1 MMKFLIRILAAFFPA
16 VVSAQAASL
25 ALSAEDIRGPR
36 FNINGIRITLTG
48 APPSLS
54 LGMKLT
60 EVAIQGKT
68 WHNLHFSCDRFHA
81 ARDAIR
87 CDKGAL
93 RLAES
98 TPLPVTFRLSAP
110 GRTSDVK
117 TLDVRIRNSAGKTG
131 EGWKLL
137 LRTGR
142 AGWEGTLT
150 AANGEVARI
159 VQLLPVSENAILP
172 SSTKGKI
179 SGAAKLRAD
188 LDGPADIDAHLA
200 VEGVAFSDASGL
212 HAGENISITVDAEAR
227 RTLRRI
233 PGQKAHGWEWQAD
246 AHWPQGEVFWQ
257 PLYFAARGDRFSA
270 RGELDDN
277 ILHLRTG
284 KLSLAEIGEID
295 LSGSMDWSARTLHDL
310 DLDAPDLQMAGLYS
324 QIVKPFLVNTS
335 FSALKTAGQAGVKWR
350 FRNGVS
356 EMLDVD
362 LRGISLED
370 EGGRF
375 ALHDINARIPL
386 RATALTHAAITIRG
400 GHISRLPVGPVH
412 IPLEITGLNE
422 PGFRIPRMEAP
433 LMDGRL
439 TLENFSAIR
448 QGQAQGSP
456 PGWRWQFSGDL
467 SPISM
472 EQLTRALG
480 IQPMNGTLSGKIPRV
495 TFDGSAIEVQ
505 GALLFNVFDGTV
517 LVWNLKALEPFG
529 SAPSLMADVDMR
541 NLDLDLLT
549 GAFSFGNMEGRMDVV
564 VRDLELFDWKPVKF
578 NARLMSSRGDYRRRI
593 SQRAVQSISSLGG
606 VGAAAA
612 IQRSF
617 LRVFD
622 EFGYSQIGWSC
633 RLRNG
638 VCDMGGI
645 ESEPLPH
652 GYLIVKGGGIPAIT
666 VIGYNRRVD
675 WQELISRLQR
685 ITDANARPVLQ
696 QDRQ

>member
-1 MMKFLIRILAAFFPA
+1 MTKFLIRILAAFFPA

-25 ALSAEDIRGPR
+25 TLSAEDIRGPL
-36 FNINGIRITLTG
+36 FNINGIQITLTG
-48 APPSLS
+48 APSSPS
-54 LGMKLT
+54 LGMKLS

-68 WHNLHFSCDRFHA
+68 WHNLHFSCDRFHT
-81 ARDAIR
+81 ARNAIS
-87 CDKGAL
+87 CDNGAL
-93 RLAES
+93 RLSES

-110 GRTSDVK
+110 DQTPDVK
-117 TLDVRIRNSAGKTG
+117 ILDVRIRNSAGKTG
-131 EGWKLL
+131 EGWKLS

-142 AGWEGTLT
+142 AGWEGTLA
-150 AANGEVARI
+150 AANGEVAQI
-159 VQLLPVSENAILP
+159 VQLLPVSEYAILP

-179 SGAAKLRAD
+179 NGAAKLRAD

-212 HAGENISITVDAEAR
+212 HAGENISVTVDARAR
-227 RTLRRI
+227 RAPRRI
-233 PGQKAHGWEWQAD
+233 PGQKTHSWEWQAD

-270 RGELDDN
+270 RGEVDDS
-277 ILHLRTG
+277 ILRLRTG
-284 KLSLAEIGEID
+284 KLALAEIGEIG
-295 LSGSMDWSARTLHDL
+295 LSGSMDWSASALHDF

-335 FSALKTAGQAGVKWR
+335 FSALKTGGEAGVKWR

-362 LRGISLED
+362 LHDVSLED

-375 ALHDINARIPL
+375 ALHDINTSIPL
-386 RATALTHAAITIRG
+386 RAAAPTHAALTIGG
-400 GHISRLPVGPVH
+400 GHVSRLPVGPVH

-433 LMDGRL
+433 LLDGKL
-439 TLENFSAIR
+439 TLENFSATR
-448 QGQAQGSP
+448 QAQESL

-480 IQPMNGTLSGKIPRV
+480 IQPMRGTLSGKIPRV

-505 GALLFNVFDGTV
+505 GALLLNVFDGTV

-549 GAFSFGNMEGRMDVV
+549 GAFSFGNMEGRVDVAV
-564 VRDLELFDWKPVKF
+564 HDLELFDWKPVKF
-578 NARLMSSRGDYRRRI
+578 DARLMSSPGDYSRRI

-617 LRVFD
+617 LRVFN

-645 ESEPLPH
+645 ESEPMPH

-675 WQELISRLQR
+675 WRELVSRLQR
-685 ITDANARPVLQ
+685 ITDNNARPVLQ

>member
-1 MMKFLIRILAAFFPA
+1 MKFLIRILAAFFPA

-25 ALSAEDIRGPR
+25 TLSAEDIRGPLS
-36 FNINGIRITLTG
+36 NVKGIQITLAGT
-48 APPSLS
+48 PPASS

-60 EVAIQGKT
+60 EVTIQGKT
-68 WHNLHFSCDRFHA
+68 WHTLHFSCDRFHT
-81 ARDAIR
+81 AREDIS
-87 CDKGAL
+87 CNDGTL
-93 RLAES
+93 RLSES
-98 TPLPVTFRLSAP
+98 APLPVSFRLSVP
-110 GRTSDVK
+110 GRTSNVK
-117 TLDVRIRNSAGKTG
+117 ILDVRIRNSGGKTG
-131 EGWKLL
+131 EGWKLS

-150 AANGEVARI
+150 AANGEVAQL
-159 VQLLPVSENAILP
+159 VQLLPASENAILP

-179 SGAAKLRAD
+179 NGVAKLRAD
-188 LDGPADIDAHLA
+188 LDGPADIDARLA

-212 HAGENISITVDAEAR
+212 HAGENISVTVSANATR
-227 RTLRRI
+227 RL
-233 PGQKAHGWEWQAD
+233 GWKGHFWEWHAD
-246 AHWPQGEVFWQ
+246 THWPQGEVFWQ
-257 PLYFAARGDRFSA
+257 PLYFAAQGHRFNA
-270 RGELDDN
+270 RGELDGG
-277 ILHLRTG
+277 ILRLRTG
-284 KLSLAEIGEID
+284 KLALAGIGEID
-295 LSGSMDWSARTLHDL
+295 LSGSMDWNANTLHDF
-310 DLDAPDLQMAGLYS
+310 DLAAPDLEMTGLYS

-335 FSALKTAGQAGVKWR
+335 FSTLKTNGQAGVKWR

-356 EMLDVD
+356 EILDID
-362 LRGISLED
+362 LRGVSLED

-375 ALHDINARIPL
+375 ALRDINTRIPL
-386 RATALTHAAITIRG
+386 RADALTHAAISIGG
-400 GHISRLPVGPVH
+400 GHVSQLPVGPFH

-422 PGFRIPRMEAP
+422 PGFRIPQMEVS
-433 LMDGRL
+433 LLDGKL
-439 TLENFSAIR
+439 TLENFSATR
-448 QGQAQGSP
+448 QAQGSL

-472 EQLTRALG
+472 EQLTRAVG
-480 IQPMNGTLSGKIPRV
+480 IQPMRGTLSGKIPRV
-495 TFDGSAIEVQ
+495 TFNGSAIEVQ

-549 GAFSFGNMEGRMDVV
+549 GAFSFGNMEGRVDVAV
-564 VRDLELFDWKPVKF
+564 HDLELFDWNPVKF
-578 NARLMSSRGDYRRRI
+578 DARLMSSPGDYSRRI

-606 VGAAAA
+606 LGAAAA

-633 RLRNG
+633 SLRNA

-675 WQELISRLQR
+675 WWELVARLQR
-685 ITDANARPVLQ
+685 ITDANAKPVLQ
-696 QDRQ
+696 QDKK

>member
-25 ALSAEDIRGPR
+25 ALSAEDIRDPR

-68 WHNLHFSCDRFHA
+68 WHNLHFSCDRFHT

-150 AANGEVARI
+150 AVNGEVAQI

-212 HAGENISITVDAEAR
+212 HAGENISITVDAKAR

-295 LSGSMDWSARTLHDL
+295 LSGSMDWSARALHDL

-386 RATALTHAAITIRG
+386 RAAALTHAAITMMG

-480 IQPMNGTLSGKIPRV
+480 IQPMSGTLSGKIPRV

-549 GAFSFGNMEGRMDVV
+549 GAFSFGNMEGRIDVV

>member
-1 MMKFLIRILAAFFPA
+1 
-16 VVSAQAASL
+16 
-25 ALSAEDIRGPR
+25 
-36 FNINGIRITLTG
+36 
-48 APPSLS
+48 
-54 LGMKLT
+54 
-60 EVAIQGKT
+60 
-68 WHNLHFSCDRFHA
+68 
-81 ARDAIR
+81 
-87 CDKGAL
+87 
-93 RLAES
+93 
-98 TPLPVTFRLSAP
+98 VTFRLSAP
-110 GRTSDVK
+110 DQTPDVK
-117 TLDVRIRNSAGKTG
+117 ILDVRIRNSAGKTG
-131 EGWKLL
+131 EGWKLS

-150 AANGEVARI
+150 AANGEVAQI

-179 SGAAKLRAD
+179 NGTAKLRAD
-188 LDGPADIDAHLA
+188 LDGPAAIDAHLT

-212 HAGENISITVDAEAR
+212 HAGENISVTVDARAR
-227 RTLRRI
+227 RTPRQI
-233 PGQKAHGWEWQAD
+233 PGQKTHLWEWEAD

-257 PLYFAARGDRFSA
+257 PLYFAARGDRFDS
-270 RGELDDN
+270 RGEVDGSTLR
-277 ILHLRTG
+277 LRTG
-284 KLSLAEIGEID
+284 KLSLVEIGEID
-295 LSGSMDWSARTLHDL
+295 LSGSMDWSASALHDF
-310 DLDAPDLQMAGLYS
+310 DLDAPDLKMAGLYS

-335 FSALKTAGQAGVKWR
+335 FSALKAAGQAGVKWR

-362 LRGISLED
+362 LRDVSLED

-375 ALHDINARIPL
+375 ALRDINTRIPL
-386 RATALTHAAITIRG
+386 RAAALTHAAITIG
-400 GHISRLPVGPVH
+400 SGHVSRLPVGPVH

-433 LMDGRL
+433 LLDGKL
-439 TLENFSAIR
+439 TLQNFSAIR
-448 QGQAQGSP
+448 QAQAQSSLP
-456 PGWRWQFSGDL
+456 AWRWQFSGDL
-467 SPISM
+467 SPLSM

-480 IQPMNGTLSGKIPRV
+480 IQPMRGTLSGKIPRV
-495 TFDGSAIEVQ
+495 TFDGSAVEVQ
-505 GALLFNVFDGTV
+505 GALLLNVFDGTV

-529 SAPSLMADVDMR
+529 SASSLMADVDMR

-549 GAFSFGNMEGRMDVV
+549 GAFSFGNMEGRIDVAV
-564 VRDLELFDWKPVKF
+564 HDLELFDWKPVKF
-578 NARLMSSRGDYRRRI
+578 DARLMSSLGDYSRRI

-645 ESEPLPH
+645 GSEPMPH

-675 WQELISRLQR
+675 WRELVSRLQR

-696 QDRQ
+696 QDK

>member
-1 MMKFLIRILAAFFPA
+1 MTKFLIRILTAFFPA

-25 ALSAEDIRGPR
+25 TFSAEDIRGS
-36 FNINGIRITLTG
+36 FSNIKGIQITLAG
-48 APPSLS
+48 APPASSLR
-54 LGMKLT
+54 MKLS

-68 WHNLHFSCDRFHA
+68 WHNLHFSCDRF
-81 ARDAIR
+81 RTSREEIN
-87 CDKGAL
+87 CDSGAL
-93 RLAES
+93 RLSES
-98 TPLPVTFRLSAP
+98 APLPVSFRLSVP
-110 GRTSDVK
+110 GRTPDVK
-117 TLDVRIRNSAGKTG
+117 ILDVRIRNSAGKMG
-131 EGWKLL
+131 DGWKLS

-142 AGWEGTLT
+142 AGWEGTLG
-150 AANGEVARI
+150 AANGEVAQI
-159 VQLLPVSENAILP
+159 VQLLPVSENAILH

-179 SGAAKLRAD
+179 NGAAKLRAD

-200 VEGVAFSDASGL
+200 VEGVAFSDVSGL
-212 HAGENISITVDAEAR
+212 HAGENISVTVDAKAKR
-227 RTLRRI
+227 K
-233 PGQKAHGWEWQAD
+233 PGQIPSQNPRLWEWQAD
-246 AHWPQGEVFWQ
+246 AQWPQGEVFWQ
-257 PLYFAARGDRFSA
+257 PLYFAAQGHRFSG
-270 RGELDDN
+270 RGELDDG
-277 ILHLRTG
+277 ILRLHTG
-284 KLSLAEIGEID
+284 KLSLAKIGEID
-295 LSGSMDWSARTLHDL
+295 LSGSMDWGAGTLHDF
-310 DLDAPDLQMAGLYS
+310 DLDAPDLEMGGLYS

-335 FSALKTAGQAGVKWR
+335 FSALKTVGQAGVTWR

-356 EMLDVD
+356 EMLDIG
-362 LRGISLED
+362 LRDVSLED

-375 ALHDINARIPL
+375 ALRDINTRIPL
-386 RATALTHAAITIRG
+386 RADAPTHAAIMIGG
-400 GHISRLPVGPVH
+400 GHVSRLPVGPVH

-422 PGFRIPRMEAP
+422 PDFRIPRMEVP
-433 LMDGRL
+433 LLDGKL

-448 QGQAQGSP
+448 QAQGSL
-456 PGWRWQFSGDL
+456 PGWHWQFSGDL
-467 SPISM
+467 SSISM

-480 IQPMNGTLSGKIPRV
+480 IQPMRGTLSGKIPRV
-495 TFDGSAIEVQ
+495 TFDGSAVEVQ
-505 GALLFNVFDGTV
+505 GALLLNVFDGTV

-549 GAFSFGNMEGRMDVV
+549 GAFSFGNMEGRIDVAV
-564 VRDLELFDWKPVKF
+564 HDLELFDWKPVKF
-578 NARLMSSRGDYRRRI
+578 DARLMSSPGDYSRRI

-633 RLRNG
+633 TLRNG

-645 ESEPLPH
+645 ESEPMPH

-675 WQELISRLQR
+675 WRELVSRLQR
-685 ITDANARPVLQ
+685 ITDANPRPVLQ
-696 QDRQ
+696 QDKQ